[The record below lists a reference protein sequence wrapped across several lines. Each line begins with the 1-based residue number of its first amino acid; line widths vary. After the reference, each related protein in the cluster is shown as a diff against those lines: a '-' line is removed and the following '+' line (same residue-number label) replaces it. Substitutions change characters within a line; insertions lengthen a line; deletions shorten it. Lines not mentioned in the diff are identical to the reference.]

1 MKKRL
6 YSLLLCFTMVVA
18 LLPQTALFVSAAD
31 DNVCGENLTWALEND
46 ETLII
51 SGTGAMTDYD
61 SAEAVPWYSEYESIK
76 TVIIED
82 TVSSIGNFAFASSA
96 ISSVTIGSGVTKIGK
111 SAFRGCEFLTEISI
125 PEGVSEIG
133 EFAFSYTPLINIT
146 IPSSVSVIKDQAF
159 SYCSSLTDI
168 TVDSANASY
177 CDVEGVLFNKN
188 QTTLIQFPVG
198 KAKSSYTVPET
209 VTTIGNSAF
218 EFCSGLAS
226 IVLPSNLTKI
236 GNRAFY
242 SCSALDS
249 ISIPNSVTTN
259 GDSAFQNCTFLKSI
273 VIPDSVTSLG
283 EFAFSSCRL
292 LERAV
297 VGKNVTEIKKN
308 TFANCSALTSVSL
321 PDGITTFSEKAFY
334 YCRALESIDL
344 PAELVTIDV
353 YAFYFCDSLKSI
365 IIPENVEQISK
376 ESFNYC
382 FALET
387 ISFPSGITTVKER
400 AFGNCPAIKDVYFA
414 GTQEQWEENVS
425 VSEDGNTTLIAA
437 TFHFAGAKNPL
448 SVIEGAQIRTT
459 GKQGLRFISN
469 IDTDEIDFDRV
480 VEFGT
485 VLIPTA
491 DITDISELEIG
502 AVFES
507 GNEVAKVVAKNF
519 YLTSANT
526 RTFTAVITDIKEE
539 NYDRE
544 YSARAYAIL
553 DDGSVIYSATGTSRS
568 VYTVASNALKNPN
581 ESEKNKAIFQTIV
594 DLVKNK

>member
-133 EFAFSYTPLINIT
+133 EFAFSYTRLINIT

-242 SCSALDS
+242 SCSTLDS
-249 ISIPNSVTTN
+249 ISIPNSVTTI

-344 PAELVTIDV
+344 PAELVTIGV
-353 YAFYFCDSLKSI
+353 YAFYFCDSLKSV
-365 IIPENVEQISK
+365 IIPENVEQVSK

-387 ISFPSGITTVKER
+387 ISFPAGITTVKER